1 MRILIDIGHPAHV
14 HLFKNFYSGM
24 ISRGHDCLVTV
35 REIPSAIR
43 LLQIYKIPFISI
55 GSKSDGLLK
64 KAINQVYY
72 NKQIYSIVR
81 DQKIHI
87 GLGTSITLAH
97 VSAVS
102 GMKSLLFDDDDDK
115 VQPLMTLFGH
125 PFADHVVSPDS
136 LRGKRR
142 KRDTVF
148 YNGYHELAYL
158 HPEIFTPDESVLA
171 EIGISPGETYF
182 ILRFNAF
189 KAHHDRSAKGLS
201 DTQKIKLVNYLE
213 QHGRV
218 IITSESDT
226 EDSLKKYLLKI
237 SPEKIHSLI
246 YFSKMLI
253 GDSQTMTSEA
263 CTLGVPSLRCNTFA
277 GQLAV
282 LEEEEKKYGLTYS
295 FRPDEFEN
303 LMARLDSLLSN
314 NFLHDEWQAKRK
326 RMLIDKINV
335 TTFMI
340 WLVENYP
347 DSIKLMKENSEY
359 QSRFGSRD
367 H

>member
-1 MRILIDIGHPAHV
+1 MRVLIDIGHPAHV
-14 HLFKNFYSGM
+14 HLFKNFYSEM

-43 LLQIYKIPFISI
+43 LLQIFKIPFISI

-64 KAINQVYY
+64 KAMNQVYY
-72 NKQIYSIVR
+72 NKQVYSIVR
-81 DQKIHI
+81 DRKIDI

-142 KRDTVF
+142 KSNTV
-148 YNGYHELAYL
+148 YYYGYHELAYL
-158 HPEIFTPDESVLA
+158 HPEIFTPDQSVLA
-171 EIGISPGETYF
+171 DLGISRGEIYF

-189 KAHHDRSAKGLS
+189 KAHHDRSAQGLS
-201 DTQKIKLVNYLE
+201 DPQKIQLVHYLE

-218 IITSESDT
+218 IITSESAT
-226 EDSLKKYLLKI
+226 NELLRKYLLKI
-237 SPEKIHSLI
+237 SPEKIHSLL

-263 CTLGVPSLRCNTFA
+263 CALGVPSLRCNSFA
-277 GQLAV
+277 ARLAV

-295 FRPDEFEN
+295 FRPDEFES

-314 NFLHDEWQAKRK
+314 DFLHDEWQAKRK
-326 RMLIDKINV
+326 RMLNDKINV
-335 TTFMI
+335 TAFMI

-347 DSIKLMKENSEY
+347 ESIKLDERES
-359 QSRFGSRD
+359 
-367 H
+367 